1 MRYAIR
7 DMCKLNNKQFDCK
20 LKAGNLQFII
30 GELKNYIYK
39 KKREKKKSVKYINAL
54 SYNNAF
60 IILKF
65 YLF

>member
-1 MRYAIR
+1 
-7 DMCKLNNKQFDCK
+7 MCKLNNKQFDCK

-30 GELKNYIYK
+30 GELKNYIYIK
-39 KKREKKKSVKYINAL
+39 KKRKKKSVKYINAL